1 MTLECAKQKLQQYG
15 QEHLL
20 KYFDTLSETQKEAL
34 LQQIE
39 ETDFSVLN
47 KIGSNE
53 EESSTGT
60 ITPIRALRLQEIH
73 ANEDKYRETGLSA
86 IRSGKVGA
94 VLLAGGMGTRL
105 GSDNPKGM
113 YDIGVTKP
121 MYIFERLIC
130 KDGRSFP

>member
-53 EESSTGT
+53 AVFC
-60 ITPIRALRLQEIH
+60 RYDH
-73 ANEDKYRETGLSA
+73 ADPCT
-86 IRSGKVGA
+86 
-94 VLLAGGMGTRL
+94 
-105 GSDNPKGM
+105 
-113 YDIGVTKP
+113 
-121 MYIFERLIC
+121 
-130 KDGRSFP
+130 

>member
-60 ITPIRALRLQEIH
+60 MKPVCQRSAPAKSVLFYWLAAWVHVSALIIQ
-73 ANEDKYRETGLSA
+73 RECMILASPSQCISLNVLST
-86 IRSGKVGA
+86 I
-94 VLLAGGMGTRL
+94 
-105 GSDNPKGM
+105 
-113 YDIGVTKP
+113 
-121 MYIFERLIC
+121 
-130 KDGRSFP
+130 

>member
-53 EESSTGT
+53 KESSTGT
-60 ITPIRALRLQEIH
+60 IISFDFVFDAKN
-73 ANEDKYRETGLSA
+73 A
-86 IRSGKVGA
+86 
-94 VLLAGGMGTRL
+94 
-105 GSDNPKGM
+105 SDSH
-113 YDIGVTKP
+113 
-121 MYIFERLIC
+121 L
-130 KDGRSFP
+130 

>member
-47 KIGSNE
+47 KIC
-53 EESSTGT
+53 
-60 ITPIRALRLQEIH
+60 
-73 ANEDKYRETGLSA
+73 
-86 IRSGKVGA
+86 
-94 VLLAGGMGTRL
+94 LLYTSPSPRDC
-105 GSDNPKGM
+105 S
-113 YDIGVTKP
+113 
-121 MYIFERLIC
+121 
-130 KDGRSFP
+130 

>member
-60 ITPIRALRLQEIH
+60 ITPIRALRPVSYTH
-73 ANEDKYRETGLSA
+73 
-86 IRSGKVGA
+86 
-94 VLLAGGMGTRL
+94 L
-105 GSDNPKGM
+105 GSGAAGSKE
-113 YDIGVTKP
+113 TA
-121 MYIFERLIC
+121 
-130 KDGRSFP
+130 

>member
-86 IRSGKVGA
+86 IRSAKS
-94 VLLAGGMGTRL
+94 VLFYWLAAWVHV
-105 GSDNPKGM
+105 SA
-113 YDIGVTKP
+113 
-121 MYIFERLIC
+121 LIIQREC
-130 KDGRSFP
+130 MILASPSQCISLNVLSAI

>member
-47 KIGSNE
+47 KIGQE
-53 EESSTGT
+53 RRR
-60 ITPIRALRLQEIH
+60 IFIR
-73 ANEDKYRETGLSA
+73 
-86 IRSGKVGA
+86 
-94 VLLAGGMGTRL
+94 
-105 GSDNPKGM
+105 
-113 YDIGVTKP
+113 YDHTDP
-121 MYIFERLIC
+121 C
-130 KDGRSFP
+130 T

>member
-60 ITPIRALRLQEIH
+60 ITPIRALRLPEIQ
-73 ANEDKYRETGLSA
+73 ANEDKYRETVSALIIQRECMILASPSQCISLNVLST
-86 IRSGKVGA
+86 I
-94 VLLAGGMGTRL
+94 
-105 GSDNPKGM
+105 
-113 YDIGVTKP
+113 
-121 MYIFERLIC
+121 
-130 KDGRSFP
+130 

>member
-47 KIGSNE
+47 KIGLPS
-53 EESSTGT
+53 
-60 ITPIRALRLQEIH
+60 LQ
-73 ANEDKYRETGLSA
+73 L
-86 IRSGKVGA
+86 KVLKAKAKSHFLLMKLWMA
-94 VLLAGGMGTRL
+94 VQW
-105 GSDNPKGM
+105 N
-113 YDIGVTKP
+113 
-121 MYIFERLIC
+121 
-130 KDGRSFP
+130 

>member
-73 ANEDKYRETGLSA
+73 ANEDKYRETGPVSDPLRQSRCCF
-86 IRSGKVGA
+86 IGWRHGYTS
-94 VLLAGGMGTRL
+94 RL
-105 GSDNPKGM
+105 
-113 YDIGVTKP
+113 
-121 MYIFERLIC
+121 
-130 KDGRSFP
+130 